1 MIPRGAASPSSRT
14 PWVTFLLIGLNTLA
28 FLYEVVLPE
37 SRLRQLIFTMGM
49 GPARGPG
56 FPAAPCSPFGD
67 AFLPL
72 FSSMCLHG
80 GWLHLIGNMWF
91 LWIFGDN
98 IEDRLGHLRYLL
110 FYLVCGLGAGVA
122 HTLFNL
128 NSTMPTIGAS
138 GAVAGVLG
146 GYLLLYPHARVLT
159 LIPAFFLYMVEL
171 PAYIVL
177 ALWFV
182 IQLFSGTASLGARD
196 ASAGGGVGAP
206 PRRPGGGGP
215 WAERGKIPAPF
226 LSVAQPS
233 APGRWESTAGA
244 GGGL

>member
-1 MIPRGAASPSSRT
+1 MIPLRDANPSSRT
-14 PWVTFLLIGLNTLA
+14 PWVTFLIIGLNTLA
-28 FLYEVVLPE
+28 FLYEAALPHA
-37 SRLRQLIFTMGM
+37 RLEQLLFTMGM
-49 GPARGPG
+49 VPARVTV
-56 FPAAPCSPFGD
+56 FPADPAITFGD

-72 FSSMCLHG
+72 FSSMFLHS

-98 IEDRLGHLRYLL
+98 IEDRLGHLRYLV
-110 FYLVCGLGAGVA
+110 FYLICGLGAGLA

-128 NSTMPTIGAS
+128 SSAIPTIGAS

-171 PAYIVL
+171 PAYVVL

-196 ASAGGGVGAP
+196 ASTGGVAWWAHIGGFLLGLALVKLFAQKP
-206 PRRPGGGGP
+206 PRVSYRVVDEP
-215 WAERGKIPAPF
+215 
-226 LSVAQPS
+226 
-233 APGRWESTAGA
+233 
-244 GGGL
+244 

>member
-1 MIPRGAASPSSRT
+1 MIPLRDANPSSRT
-14 PWVTFLLIGLNTLA
+14 PWVTFLIIGLNTLA
-28 FLYEVVLPE
+28 FLYEVALPE
-37 SRLRQLIFTMGM
+37 SRLEQLLFTMGM
-49 GPARGPG
+49 VPARVTV
-56 FPAAPCSPFGD
+56 FPADPAITFGD

-72 FSSMCLHG
+72 FSSMFLHG

-196 ASAGGGVGAP
+196 ASAGGVAWWAHIGGFLLGLALVKLFAQQP
-206 PRRPGGGGP
+206 PRVTYRVVDEP
-215 WAERGKIPAPF
+215 
-226 LSVAQPS
+226 
-233 APGRWESTAGA
+233 
-244 GGGL
+244 

>member
-1 MIPRGAASPSSRT
+1 MIPLRDANPSSRT
-14 PWVTFLLIGLNTLA
+14 PWVTFLIIGLNVLA
-28 FLYEVVLPE
+28 FLYEVALPQP
-37 SRLRQLIFTMGM
+37 RLEQLIFTMGM
-49 GPARGPG
+49 VPARVTV
-56 FPAAPCSPFGD
+56 FPADPAITFGD

-72 FSSMCLHG
+72 FSSMFLHG

-98 IEDRLGHLRYLL
+98 IEDRLGHVRYVI
-110 FYLVCGLGAGVA
+110 FYLVCGLGAGLA

-128 NSTMPTIGAS
+128 NSTVPSIGAS
-138 GAVAGVLG
+138 GAIAGVLG

-159 LIPAFFLYMVEL
+159 LIPIGFLYMTEL

-196 ASAGGGVGAP
+196 ASAGGVAWWAHIGGFLLGLALVKLFAQAP
-206 PRRPGGGGP
+206 PRVTYRVVDEP
-215 WAERGKIPAPF
+215 
-226 LSVAQPS
+226 
-233 APGRWESTAGA
+233 
-244 GGGL
+244 